1 MDFTG
6 CQPRL
11 DSDFSWRCQ
20 QRLGFERCQ
29 TKLGFKE
36 VPITIGFWEMPSKVG
51 FYGGANKDWALTL
64 LVGRTWLPNI
74 LKLKEPIWIVYAD
87 LRKQCCDCEKFQFFH
102 LPWSYVIATCSGIR
116 QKTTPCTHYMC
127 IKLLTYLISTRKTS
141 FDFSMKITDTIWK
154 IYSLSWWVYAKEK
167 ERTPK

>member
-36 VPITIGFWEMPSKVG
+36 VSITIGFWEMPSKVG
-51 FYGGANKDWALTL
+51 FYGGANKDWTLTL

-74 LKLKEPIWIVYAD
+74 LKLKETIWIVYVD
-87 LRKQCCDCEKFQFFH
+87 LRKQWCDCEKFQFFH
-102 LPWSYVIATCSGIR
+102 LPWSYVIATCSDIPKDYSM
-116 QKTTPCTHYMC
+116 QTLYVYKVVN
-127 IKLLTYLISTRKTS
+127 ISNIYKKDIGWLFHEDNWNKRKETQIVAAFES
-141 FDFSMKITDTIWK
+141 K
-154 IYSLSWWVYAKEK
+154 
-167 ERTPK
+167 